1 MTDERLEIII
11 ANLLRT
17 GVVSAAAVV
26 FAGGVWYVASGEG
39 EPDYHAFH
47 ANAFLSGRAGPEFV
61 IAIGLLLLVLTPVA
75 RVVFSLIGSAA
86 ERDWLYVGLTA
97 LVLAILG
104 YSLLAA

>member
-1 MTDERLEIII
+1 ML
-11 ANLLRT
+11 
-17 GVVSAAAVV
+17 
-26 FAGGVWYVASGEG
+26 AGGVWYVASGEG

-47 ANAFLSGRAGPEFV
+47 ASAFLSRCAGPEFV

-75 RVVFSLIGSAA
+75 RVVFSLIGFAA

-97 LVLAILG
+97 VVLAILG